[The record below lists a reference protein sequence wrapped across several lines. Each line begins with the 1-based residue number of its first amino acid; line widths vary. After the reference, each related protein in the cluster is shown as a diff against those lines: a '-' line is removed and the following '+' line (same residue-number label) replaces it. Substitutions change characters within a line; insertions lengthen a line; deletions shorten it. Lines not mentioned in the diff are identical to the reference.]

1 VKRSEIEV
9 LRKKEKGQEGKYFG
23 IKHECLLLWD
33 EGVCLHIYQKKARPS
48 YDLEPSYGGSR
59 QYDNKLDRMT
69 SK

>member
-1 VKRSEIEV
+1 MLTTLGRGSMSTYIS
-9 LRKKEKGQEGKYFG
+9 
-23 IKHECLLLWD
+23 
-33 EGVCLHIYQKKARPS
+33 KKARPS

>member
-1 VKRSEIEV
+1 LGRGSMSTYIS
-9 LRKKEKGQEGKYFG
+9 
-23 IKHECLLLWD
+23 
-33 EGVCLHIYQKKARPS
+33 KKARPS